1 MAFQDLKLYDQ
12 RRQKHIFKERLVSLL
27 GLVLKSKVC
36 QQLNT
41 AFRTIQEKAQLQR
54 VLEEKREIFKKTMK
68 YKVLALV
75 HLLQAKTL
83 QTKSEA
89 FRDLKI
95 FYANYKDMLIYQKQ
109 FSAEKT
115 LSDKVKKYASI
126 VETCQKINRKYE
138 EFCYSSKKSSHLH
151 DDEVSLNTTQPIVY
165 HNEYMSNM
173 NRTTVSDKG
182 YETYKVFQ
190 FGHPKYKLMMKGL
203 ETVYNNRL
211 RAGFTALKRYKLFP
225 ALRNLD
231 LNGLEKV
238 RKEVL
243 KQAKLN
249 ESMLYN
255 ITKVQSVLLDP
266 VLVKQSKSTED
277 TYSTLQD
284 ENQDRN
290 RTHNHNNDLLS
301 AINFLKAL

>member
-1 MAFQDLKLYDQ
+1 
-12 RRQKHIFKERLVSLL
+12 
-27 GLVLKSKVC
+27 
-36 QQLNT
+36 
-41 AFRTIQEKAQLQR
+41 
-54 VLEEKREIFKKTMK
+54 
-68 YKVLALV
+68 
-75 HLLQAKTL
+75 
-83 QTKSEA
+83 
-89 FRDLKI
+89 
-95 FYANYKDMLIYQKQ
+95 
-109 FSAEKT
+109 
-115 LSDKVKKYASI
+115 
-126 VETCQKINRKYE
+126 
-138 EFCYSSKKSSHLH
+138 
-151 DDEVSLNTTQPIVY
+151 
-165 HNEYMSNM
+165 
-173 NRTTVSDKG
+173 
-182 YETYKVFQ
+182 
-190 FGHPKYKLMMKGL
+190 MMEGL

-290 RTHNHNNDLLS
+290 CTHNHNNDLLS